1 MPRRRIGT
9 CQTGKLC
16 TIGLD
21 WVLLL
26 ARSLSLVLPPAPLL
40 AFPSL
45 SALQA
50 NVLAELQASC
60 CQIGGPYS
68 CWQRLRQWLRKE
80 RGERASYRER
90 ERELERKGVKKA
102 AALGFASGPASSS
115 NIDSVLFF
123 FSPACILCFALASSP
138 HPPPRHACAR
148 VCLRYVCAAR
158 SEFSAGSKDLRKHS
172 LLFAKDFFF
181 FPVLF
186 SFFFFL

>member
-1 MPRRRIGT
+1 MPRRWIGT

-26 ARSLSLVLPPAPLL
+26 SHSLSLVLPPAPLL
-40 AFPSL
+40 SFPSL

-80 RGERASYRER
+80 RGERVSYR

-102 AALGFASGPASSS
+102 AALGFASGPPSSS

-123 FSPACILCFALASSP
+123 FFSCLYSVLCISQL
-138 HPPPRHACAR
+138 PPTPLRGMHVRACAC
-148 VCLRYVCAAR
+148 VMCAPRA
-158 SEFSAGSKDLRKHS
+158 L
-172 LLFAKDFFF
+172 
-181 FPVLF
+181 
-186 SFFFFL
+186 SFLPDPKI